1 MNPETWKEMVDRT
14 RELEESLGKKNKK
27 VEKNEAETVI
37 LQRRAV
43 RAKSIIKKNEKFSL
57 KNLICLR
64 PSPKNAVQPY
74 ELKKLLNKRAKKL
87 INAGDII
94 KWENTK

>member
-14 RELEESLGKKNKK
+14 RELEESLGKKIKK
-27 VEKNEAETVI
+27 VEKNETETVI

-57 KNLICLR
+57 KI
-64 PSPKNAVQPY
+64 
-74 ELKKLLNKRAKKL
+74 
-87 INAGDII
+87 
-94 KWENTK
+94 